1 MGLRIGGGGDGRVGR
16 NGPALGAVTGL
27 HEEFVER
34 EFDGGAND
42 VERIRRRDRVTDA
55 FSVVD
60 GVGGGGSGKEK
71 GGGTKVGGEERG
83 EAKQDV
89 MRGGCDNGDGGV
101 GLLEVVVGEVG
112 VL

>member
-1 MGLRIGGGGDGRVGR
+1 VVGSGDGKVGM
-16 NGPALGAVTGL
+16 NGPALGALTGL
-27 HEEFVER
+27 HEEFVEG
-34 EFDGGAND
+34 EFAGGAND
-42 VERIRRRDRVTDA
+42 VERVQSRDRVTDA

-89 MRGGCDNGDGGV
+89 MRGGCGKGGGGV
-101 GLLEVVVGEVG
+101 GLQGSSTRPP
-112 VL
+112 